1 MTLRE
6 NLLNQIEMQIEYTRE
21 NIRELLEANDLHELS
36 EQQCLDC
43 GRDMV
48 FIKDL
53 ASLQQT
59 LINNRTLSSKDKNI
73 LLQLCEDTLDI
84 DL

>member
-21 NIRELLEANDLHELS
+21 NIRDVLEANDLHELS
-36 EQQCLDC
+36 EQQCMDC
-43 GRDMV
+43 GRDMK

-53 ASLQQT
+53 ACLQQT
-59 LINNRTLSSKDKNI
+59 LINNRTLSIQDKNI
-73 LLQLCEDTLDI
+73 ILQLVEDTLDI